1 MVPSMGSQRVGHNL
15 ESEQQQWCK
24 EKVGRVELTLIKK
37 LTLHLCIPQIVWCVH
52 IKWWSLESFPGGS
65 DDKETACSARD
76 LDLIPGWGR
85 FPGEEN
91 GNPLQ
96 YS

>member
-52 IKWWSLESFPGGS
+52 IKWWSLESFPVAQMI
-65 DDKETACSARD
+65 KKLPAVQETW
-76 LDLIPGWGR
+76 I
-85 FPGEEN
+85 
-91 GNPLQ
+91 
-96 YS
+96 